1 MSETSGGAEAVGG
14 VSTQLAS
21 LVPSFDPSKDDLQT
35 YQQKVQLVLSVWP
48 QGKIAE
54 LITRLILNTSG
65 SAFAQLQLHSAEL
78 CVNDAKQVPKLIELL
93 GGHWGK
99 TGLEKRYADAEKA
112 LFQCSQQQDESHDSY
127 LARAD
132 VLWSKLKSQ
141 KLQLDDLQAYI
152 TLRGAQLSS
161 EDKKR
166 IILDSDSSLEG
177 TLTVGRVR
185 EAVRMLGTSFFQEMM
200 GLGKKVNKTKV
211 YDSMTLFAEDQ
222 DSQGDNEESAHM
234 TQHDD
239 WNEEDLLEALLAD
252 GDDDAVFIADFEAAA
267 SEVVQQDE
275 DLAAA
280 FSTYMEAR
288 RRLSEN
294 YRSRGFWPISKGK
307 SKGKGRS
314 KGKGP
319 WNNGRKTLQ
328 QRILESN
335 CRLCGKKGHWRNEC
349 PMKSQGSLTVSSSA
363 AVTVS
368 LASNAQSSDSCMPE
382 EFMDLPEVLEH
393 PPQDILSNASCFVQS
408 VFSTG
413 PAKMHPNIHKP
424 DSNMGVLRE
433 KIRNHIKGNKGS
445 NFGVQ
450 ALVHRIE
457 MKLHQQAKTSNLHHE
472 VLHQSKRILRPE
484 CKPSDQTVSKVF
496 PGCSKA
502 ATQSKH
508 APVEGPMQATASAE
522 AETCFA
528 THDTW
533 GIVDTGATKTVMG
546 SSHVKEF
553 LDGLPPNIRNCV
565 RRSSSNVVFRFGN
578 QGTLKANH
586 ANHAM
591 VVPVCGMW
599 LKISVVEGSTPFL
612 ISNTLLRALGAM
624 IDTANHQLV
633 IPKHQTQV
641 QLQLSPKG
649 LYLIDMNKLF
659 AISPV
664 PGNAE
669 VAAETYAQDD
679 HDSGQKVSSSQPE
692 LKPQVGFKAIHSN
705 AVEDHQAGNQGEV
718 QPQINIDSTTGSP
731 VIHRN
736 DSAGPN
742 TQKFCAQDCDAPAH
756 SKTPPVQHGQLCS
769 ETGQSSVLSAS
780 CGRGIHRAPDDGRP
794 EGRVDDVRESP
805 RRQALRGDMGQSPG
819 LGTMVCGSLFQQQQ
833 DGTSQDDQVHS
844 PQDRRDREHRGTDT
858 DAHCQ
863 GKEPSEIT
871 GRTSQGD
878 ASQYNSQDMASG
890 VRDRLLRSDERD
902 PLDCRRRSPR
912 RDARPSGEDV
922 EHGEC
927 HAEADRVDVTEHHG
941 GRPPDA
947 SRNPRDC
954 NGRMGRT
961 LEQLIEDY
969 GRSDWALKAG
979 EIDSFCHSIPN
990 NHQAK
995 FWEHVEMIEAELTQM
1010 SKIVKPSAKKLDL
1023 LEVFCSQNSS
1033 LTNQVNQLGGSAK
1046 RFGLDQGDLTKPDG
1060 RRELFSIL
1068 IRHQPHNIW
1077 MSPTCGP
1084 WSKWSQFNCQRS
1096 LQSWDQINS
1105 DRADML
1111 IQVALCLVLCR
1122 YQQRRQQHAH
1132 WEQPKGSLM
1141 MKLPQVQEISRY
1153 MIAAKPDL
1161 CNAGDLT
1168 DPQSMQPIKKGLEI
1182 NTTSRKMYETLD
1194 PLKCDHKHNHQVIEQ
1209 SPKPNFPSCTLGS
1222 SPD

>member
-65 SAFAQLQLHSAEL
+65 SAFAQLQLHSTEL

-234 TQHDD
+234 AQHDD
-239 WNEEDLLEALLAD
+239 WNEEDLLEVLIAD

-267 SEVVQQDE
+267 REVVQQDE

-288 RRLSEN
+288 SRLSEK
-294 YRSRGFWPISKGK
+294 YRARGFWPISKGK
-307 SKGKGRS
+307 SKGKGRF

-349 PMKSQGSLTVSSSA
+349 PMKNQGSSTVSSSA

-368 LASNAQSSDSCMPE
+368 LASNARSSDDGMPE
-382 EFMDLPEVLEH
+382 EFMDLPEVFEH
-393 PPQDILSNASCFVQS
+393 PPQDILPNASCFVQS
-408 VFSTG
+408 VFSNR
-413 PAKMHPNIHKP
+413 PASMHPTIHKP
-424 DSNMGVLRE
+424 DSNMGALRE

-445 NFGVQ
+445 NLGVQ

-457 MKLHQQAKTSNLHHE
+457 MKLHQQAKNSDLPSE
-472 VLHQSKRILRPE
+472 ALHQSQRILRPE
-484 CKPSDQTVSKVF
+484 CKPPYRVVSKVL
-496 PGCSKA
+496 PGCSKV
-502 ATQSKH
+502 ATPSNH

-553 LDGLPPNIRNCV
+553 LAGLPQNIRKWV

-578 QGTLKANH
+578 QGTLK

-633 IPKHQTQV
+633 IPKHQTQIP
-641 QLQLSPKG
+641 LQLSPKG

-679 HDSGQKVSSSQPE
+679 HDSGQNESSS
-692 LKPQVGFKAIHSN
+692 
-705 AVEDHQAGNQGEV
+705 
-718 QPQINIDSTTGSP
+718 
-731 VIHRN
+731 
-736 DSAGPN
+736 
-742 TQKFCAQDCDAPAH
+742 
-756 SKTPPVQHGQLCS
+756 
-769 ETGQSSVLSAS
+769 
-780 CGRGIHRAPDDGRP
+780 
-794 EGRVDDVRESP
+794 
-805 RRQALRGDMGQSPG
+805 
-819 LGTMVCGSLFQQQQ
+819 
-833 DGTSQDDQVHS
+833 
-844 PQDRRDREHRGTDT
+844 
-858 DAHCQ
+858 
-863 GKEPSEIT
+863 
-871 GRTSQGD
+871 
-878 ASQYNSQDMASG
+878 
-890 VRDRLLRSDERD
+890 
-902 PLDCRRRSPR
+902 
-912 RDARPSGEDV
+912 
-922 EHGEC
+922 
-927 HAEADRVDVTEHHG
+927 
-941 GRPPDA
+941 
-947 SRNPRDC
+947 
-954 NGRMGRT
+954 
-961 LEQLIEDY
+961 
-969 GRSDWALKAG
+969 
-979 EIDSFCHSIPN
+979 
-990 NHQAK
+990 
-995 FWEHVEMIEAELTQM
+995 
-1010 SKIVKPSAKKLDL
+1010 
-1023 LEVFCSQNSS
+1023 
-1033 LTNQVNQLGGSAK
+1033 
-1046 RFGLDQGDLTKPDG
+1046 
-1060 RRELFSIL
+1060 
-1068 IRHQPHNIW
+1068 
-1077 MSPTCGP
+1077 
-1084 WSKWSQFNCQRS
+1084 
-1096 LQSWDQINS
+1096 
-1105 DRADML
+1105 
-1111 IQVALCLVLCR
+1111 
-1122 YQQRRQQHAH
+1122 
-1132 WEQPKGSLM
+1132 
-1141 MKLPQVQEISRY
+1141 
-1153 MIAAKPDL
+1153 
-1161 CNAGDLT
+1161 
-1168 DPQSMQPIKKGLEI
+1168 
-1182 NTTSRKMYETLD
+1182 
-1194 PLKCDHKHNHQVIEQ
+1194 
-1209 SPKPNFPSCTLGS
+1209 
-1222 SPD
+1222 